1 MKKINKITTALFLPL
16 IMLFS
21 SCFDPI
27 FYEIRKD
34 VEPESATV
42 SGNISQITRYTMNG
56 EEYLFLSAN
65 HGLRYKKAANQTH
78 GSWRTMSLPFSLM
91 SYDYDDTSMSDYQLA
106 GVFADSDTLYL
117 VAFPFTTDSSNS
129 TTNPSSPKIWASKT
143 PDNIESWDIIDMGS
157 DITFSYS
164 QDESTELHSSL
175 FFFFQ
180 TNTPQKAHRHVYFRT
195 SKAENEEPKY
205 YKYFELN
212 GKATPT
218 EITNEVLKT
227 KTETDDSGN
236 KTTKYVNIEDGGS
249 KANSAAYFGGIKFYS
264 SKVVVTDETETA
276 DAEHV
281 YFGDGTHLYYSTEDG
296 YKSICDVSRTISALA
311 VTADSILIGL
321 GNIKSRT
328 EPYGGIK
335 RVLLTDGIPASA
347 TSSFDSNAD
356 FQITSAYKV
365 LALLNATP
373 DKTESESALYAAI
386 TCSYNS
392 SGLDDN
398 KGLWSYYPDRA
409 NWNRE

>member
-91 SYDYDDTSMSDYQLA
+91 SYDYDDTSMGDYQLA

-143 PDNIESWDIIDMGS
+143 PDDIESWDIIDMGS

-164 QDESTELHSSL
+164 QDESTELYSSL

-180 TNTPQKAHRHVYFRT
+180 TNTPQKVHRHVYFRT
-195 SKAENEEPKY
+195 YTKAENEESKS

-212 GKATPT
+212 GKAKPT
-218 EITNEVLKT
+218 EITSEVLA
-227 KTETDDSGN
+227 
-236 KTTKYVNIEDGGS
+236 NIENSGTT
-249 KANSAAYFGGIKFYS
+249 ANSAAYFNGGIKYYS
-264 SKVVVTDETETA
+264 SKVVATDETETA

-321 GNIKSRT
+321 GNITSRT